1 MPEKAGLVCLCV
13 CMFYNPVNMKP
24 NTLVGG
30 VRRRLESSCLA
41 GIKGKI
47 HSHRIQV
54 FHPTIFKSKHTV
66 SMASTTS
73 TPSFGQALQFITDIK
88 LQELEKQRLAYQE
101 RAKVI
106 DEVSAPG
113 ENGDILKKVCFK

>member
-1 MPEKAGLVCLCV
+1 
-13 CMFYNPVNMKP
+13 MFYNLNMKP
-24 NTLVGG
+24 NPALVGG
-30 VRRRLESSCLA
+30 VRRRFESSILA

-47 HSHRIQV
+47 DSHRNQI
-54 FHPTIFKSKHTV
+54 FHPTIFKSKHSV

-113 ENGDILKKVCFK
+113 ENDDILKKVCFK